1 MAHHPTPTAIALA
14 AAAFLALST
23 PVANGQ
29 SGNVVTIT
37 GRSNA
42 ESSIGGFG
50 STPLARTPMQ
60 ASVYGRETLTDA
72 GVTSI
77 ADLTRLDASLADA
90 YNAEGYWSFLTLRGF
105 VIDNRTN
112 YRRDGLPINAE
123 TFVSLANKERVEVLK
138 GTSGIQAGTST
149 PGGIVNLVVKRPT
162 GSGHQGVL
170 GWQQDG
176 TLLAQVDLSH
186 RFGSNGEFGARLNV
200 QAVSLRP
207 AARNADGQSRAVAL
221 AADWQ
226 ITGDS
231 KLEFELESSHRAQ
244 PSVPGLSLL
253 GNTLPNAGNV
263 DPRVNLNNQAWSLPV
278 VLDGDTAS
286 LRYTQRLNE
295 AWRFSAHGVTQRLR
309 SDDRVAFPFGCYD
322 ASTDIYWADRYCPDG
337 SVDLY
342 DFRSEGERRRV
353 DALDLHV
360 QGSFGAA
367 GLRHRITAGF
377 LSTRASDRFGLQAF
391 NYSGTGRI
399 DASVATPAN
408 ADASSPTNNRD
419 ERSREW
425 YLRDAIEL
433 SPAWQLWA
441 GLRHSRLSRAGA
453 AGYPQNFTTPWLAL
467 SYAINPATM
476 AYASWG
482 QGVES
487 EVVPNLPIYRNA
499 NQVLPTLKSRQ
510 WEGGVKHDSTRRSGS
525 LIAFDIQRP
534 SSADTCSGSTALICT
549 RAIDGTAH
557 HRGVE
562 ATHSE
567 HMGAW
572 TVQFSGLALRATREG
587 SRDAS
592 VDGLRPTNVP
602 VSSLRLLLTRDVAAL
617 PGLNLRG
624 SLTHEGSRMALP
636 DNSIALPV
644 WTRLDLGAQYRQ
656 TSGGAKLLW
665 RLDLQNATNRRAWR
679 EAPYQFNHAYLF
691 PLAARNLRA
700 SVQADF

>member
-1 MAHHPTPTAIALA
+1 MAQHFTPIALA
-14 AAAFLALST
+14 AAALLASSAPL
-23 PVANGQ
+23 ARGQ
-29 SGNVVTIT
+29 ASDIVTIT
-37 GRSNA
+37 GRGNT
-42 ESSIGGFG
+42 ESSVGGFG
-50 STPLARTPMQ
+50 NVPLARTPMQ
-60 ASVYGRETLTDA
+60 ASVYGREALADG

-77 ADLTRLDASLADA
+77 AELTRLDASLADA

-123 TFVSLANKERVEVLK
+123 TFISLANKERIEVLK
-138 GTSGIQAGTST
+138 GTSGIQAGTSA

-162 GSGHQGVL
+162 GSVHQGVL

-176 TLLAQVDLSH
+176 TLLTQVDLGH
-186 RFGSNGEFGARLNV
+186 RFGSNGQFGARLNI

-221 AADWQ
+221 ATDWQ

-253 GNTLPNAGNV
+253 GNALPKASSI

-286 LRYTQRLNE
+286 LRFTQRLGA
-295 AWRFSAHGVTQRLR
+295 AWRFSAHGMTQRLR

-322 ASTDIYWADRYCPDG
+322 ANTDTYWADRYCPDG

-360 QGSFGAA
+360 QGSFTAA
-367 GLRHRITAGF
+367 GLRHSLSAGY
-377 LSTRASDRFGLQAF
+377 LNTRASDRFKPQAF

-399 DASVATPAN
+399 DASIATPSN
-408 ADASSPTNNRD
+408 ADASTPTNNRD

-433 SPAWQLWA
+433 NPAWQLWA
-441 GLRHSRLSRAGA
+441 GLRHSRIARTGA
-453 AGYPQNFTTPWLAL
+453 SGYPQSFTTPWMALAYSL
-467 SYAINPATM
+467 SPASM

-499 NQVLPTLKSRQ
+499 NQVLPALKSRQ
-510 WEGGVKHDSTRRSGS
+510 WEGGIKHDSTRRQAS
-525 LIAFDIQRP
+525 LVAFDIRRP
-534 SSADTCSGSTALICT
+534 ASADTCSASSTLLCT
-549 RAIDGTAH
+549 RAIDGMAH
-557 HRGVE
+557 HRGLE

-572 TVQFSGLALRATREG
+572 TVQFSGIALRATREG

-592 VDGLRPTNVP
+592 LNGLRPTNVP
-602 VSSLRLLLTRDVAAL
+602 ATSLRLLLTRDIAAL
-617 PGLNLRG
+617 PGLNLRS
-624 SLTHEGSRMALP
+624 SLTHEGARMALP
-636 DNSIALPV
+636 DNSIAVPA
-644 WTRLDLGAQYRQ
+644 WTRLDLGAQYRH
-656 TSGGAKLLW
+656 TAGGTQLLW
-665 RLDLQNATNRRAWR
+665 RVDLQNATNRRAWR
-679 EAPYQFNHAYLF
+679 EAPYQFSHAYLF
-691 PLAARNLRA
+691 PLAARSLRA